1 MTPGGSGERESTSAS
16 AGGATGVH
24 RPVEQ
29 LELLVGPSTADQVN
43 TVRLRLIPL
52 ACWRVDDL
60 RFRFDSSVVLP
71 GIQSEVK
78 RLADMLQSERFKD
91 CPISIFG
98 HADPV
103 GNDDYNKVLSGR
115 RAAAIFGLLV
125 RDANLWERLF
135 SNPSGG
141 DVWGEDALAI
151 MLSRTLEN
159 DASASTGIRFGR
171 DKITGDGPGVPGA
184 SAGAAPAPPPPA
196 PPSQV
201 RTLSRDA
208 GQRRLLFLKYMDALC
223 GDLRLDKEKDFLARG
238 ADGGGKGDFQGCSEF
253 NPSLIFSQEK
263 QDRFT
268 RAAREKN
275 TPVLAQ
281 RDDGN
286 AVNRRVM
293 ILIFRKNS
301 KVEPSRWPCPRWNE
315 GVAACKKRFFSD
327 GEARRTRRLPQADR
341 LFDDERDTFA
351 CRFYQRVSDSTPCD
365 QVAGVDFRYG
375 LEKSEDLPWSDQAT
389 LRIASTDGVQERI
402 FRMGEG
408 QLVDDILVFTFP
420 NCRPGVRYQGNIRD
434 GSIVVELFPPTE
446 LFRIVDPND
455 PSNIIPLNPPNEFAG
470 NPPGSDTGIRPDPND
485 KTIQGDETS

>member
-1 MTPGGSGERESTSAS
+1 M
-16 AGGATGVH
+16 H
-24 RPVEQ
+24 RPVEP
-29 LELLVGPSTADQVN
+29 LELLVGPSTADQAN

-71 GIQSEVK
+71 GIQPEMK
-78 RLADMLQSERFKD
+78 RLADMLNSERFKD

-115 RAAAIFGLLV
+115 RAAAIFGMLV
-125 RDANLWERLF
+125 RDASLWERLF
-135 SNPSGG
+135 SNPFGG
-141 DVWGEDALAI
+141 DVWGEDALAT

-159 DASASTGIRFGR
+159 DASADGGITFGR
-171 DKITGDGPGVPGA
+171 AKITADGSAAPGA
-184 SAGAAPAPPPPA
+184 NSGATSPPPA

-223 GDLRLDKEKDFLARG
+223 GDLRLDRKKDFLARG
-238 ADGGGKGDFQGCSEF
+238 ADAGGKGDFQGCSEF
-253 NPSLIFSQEK
+253 NPSLIFSQDK
-263 QDRFT
+263 QNRFT
-268 RAAREKN
+268 RAAAEKSKV
-275 TPVLAQ
+275 VLAQ

-286 AVNRRVM
+286 APNRRVM

-315 GVAACKKRFFSD
+315 GVAGCRKRFFSD
-327 GEARRTRRLPQADR
+327 GEARRTRRRPEDDR
-341 LFDDERDTFA
+341 IFDEGRDTFA

-365 QVAGVDFRYG
+365 QVAGVDFRYA

-408 QLVDDILVFTFP
+408 QLVDDLLVFTFR
-420 NCRPGVRYQGNIRD
+420 NCRPGVLYQGEIRD
-434 GSIVVELFPPTE
+434 GSIVVELFPPTD

-455 PSNIIPLNPPNEFAG
+455 PSNVIPLNPPNQFAG
-470 NPPGSDTGIRPDPND
+470 APPGGDTGIRPDPSD
-485 KTIQGDETS
+485 TTIQGDAGS